1 MDNQIPNAFDG
12 PTPAGEETTP
22 PRWHVASWPPLA
34 WLETAIK
41 LAALILGI
49 VALVQALDGGTFALP
64 GGLRLAQL
72 IILALLSLG
81 LVAAILDRLAER
93 EIVAM
98 IFVVINNL
106 GHWGMV
112 VALATEPGPG
122 GLLLAFA
129 GLMLLGD
136 VVKLVFLRVHDFSV
150 RDTPQPVLYGLTSV
164 YVVGYL
170 VILLLELMR

>member
-1 MDNQIPNAFDG
+1 MSPQEITG
-12 PTPAGEETTP
+12 KK
-22 PRWHVASWPPLA
+22 WHVASWPPLA
-34 WLETAIK
+34 WLETVIK
-41 LAALILGI
+41 LIALILGI
-49 VALVQALDGGTFALP
+49 VALVQTLADGVFALP
-64 GGLRLAQL
+64 AGLRLAQF
-72 IILALLSLG
+72 IVLAFLSLG

-112 VALATEPGPG
+112 VALASEPGPG

-136 VVKLVFLRVHDFSV
+136 VVKLAFLRLHDFSV
-150 RDTPQPVLYGLTSV
+150 RDTSPAVLYGLTSV